1 MAIFHFST
9 SIVQRARGQSA
20 SARLA
25 YVARAAI
32 TDERTGT
39 THDQRGAGPLLSL
52 EIVGFP
58 IAPSGSEVAP
68 GDTLSRLANAMEG
81 AEKRKNGRPARLTI
95 VALPHE
101 LPHDRQRALLRGYCL
116 ALRDRYGVASVAAIH
131 PPDERGDQR
140 NTHAHIVSTTRRVGP
155 DGTLG
160 AKCRELDDRATGP
173 AEMEW
178 QRAEWA
184 RRVNAELSRAG
195 VAAQVDHR
203 SHKRRAEAGD
213 GPPGIEP
220 GQHMGPART
229 AKSRE
234 RDRAAAGF
242 WRNATA
248 APGEGRAMREA
259 LDDLLPWEREA
270 RDRAARNAERTDC
283 WLIRRAALRELA
295 RIEQD
300 QARDRAM
307 ADRVATAQAH
317 IAAAAAA
324 LAGAPAGAAEGPVGP
339 EGAGAVAAAG
349 ARQVPVRERRRQDR
363 ER

>member
-1 MAIFHFST
+1 MAIFHLST
-9 SIVQRARGQSA
+9 STVARAKGQSA
-20 SARLA
+20 VSRLA
-25 YVARAAI
+25 YIARAAI
-32 TDERTGT
+32 TDERTGL

-81 AEKRKNGRPARLTI
+81 AERRKNSTIARSSIL
-95 VALPHE
+95 ALPHE

-131 PPDERGDQR
+131 PPDARGDHR
-140 NTHAHIVSTTRRVGP
+140 NTHAHIVETTRRVGP

-160 AKCRELDDRATGP
+160 AKVRELDDRATGP
-173 AEMEW
+173 AEIEW
-178 QRAEWA
+178 RRAEWA
-184 RRVNAELSRAG
+184 RRVNAELHRAG
-195 VAAQVDHR
+195 SEARVDHR
-203 SHKRRAEAGD
+203 SHRRRAEAGD
-213 GPPGIEP
+213 GPPDIEP
-220 GQHMGPART
+220 GQHLGPART

-283 WLIRRAALRELA
+283 WLLRRAALRELA

-300 QARDRAM
+300 QEQDRRIAAAR
-307 ADRVATAQAH
+307 AH

-324 LAGAPAGAAEGPVGP
+324 LAGPVGP
-339 EGAGAVAAAG
+339 AADAVAAPQGDPVGATS
-349 ARQVPVRERRRQDR
+349 ARQAPVRKRVRDRGGER
-363 ER
+363 